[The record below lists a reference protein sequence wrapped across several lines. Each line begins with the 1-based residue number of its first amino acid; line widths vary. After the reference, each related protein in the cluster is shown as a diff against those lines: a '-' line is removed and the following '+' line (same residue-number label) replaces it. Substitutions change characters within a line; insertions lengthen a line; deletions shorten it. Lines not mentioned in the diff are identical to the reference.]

1 MLKDGQL
8 YIAHCDNGNINLI
21 GNMANR
27 HGLIAGATGTGKT
40 VTLQVLAET
49 FSQAG
54 VPCFMADMKGDLSG
68 ISQAGRLSGFIEK
81 RMPEFGIENPQFAGC
96 PTRFFDVFGE
106 QGFPMRA
113 TVSAMGPQLLAR
125 LMELTEVQAG
135 VLNAVFRIADD
146 NNLLLID
153 LKDLKLMLD
162 FVGKNAAKFTT
173 EYGNIAPASIGA
185 IQRAILQI
193 ESEGGDQFFGEQ
205 GFPMRAT
212 VSAMGPQLLARL
224 MELTEVQAGVLNAV
238 FRIADD
244 NNLLL
249 IDLKDLKLMLD
260 FVGKNAAK
268 FTTEY
273 GNIAPASIGAIQRS
287 VLQIESEGGDK
298 FFGEPAFDV
307 EDLFAVE
314 NGRGVMNVLAADK
327 LMLNPKLYSTYLLW
341 LMTELYAKLPEVGD
355 LDLPKF
361 VFFFDEAHML
371 FDGTSK
377 ALVDKI
383 EQVIRLI
390 RSKGVGIYF
399 ITQVPSDVPVNVLAQ
414 LSNRVQHAL
423 RAYTPQDQK
432 AVRAAAQTFRANP
445 AFKTEDAILDLGTG
459 EALVSFLDEK
469 GAPSVVERAK
479 ILFPLS
485 QIGAITPGQRMDI
498 QAAAPAKLK
507 EYEKFFDRES
517 AYEVLTEVNQKVEEE
532 KEKERKALEKE
543 KEAKAKEKEKK
554 ASGKAKK
561 GGIGRTILGT
571 MIAAAATS
579 FARSAGTSIAK
590 SLGGS
595 KKSTTTKKSTS
606 TSKSSSGSILGDV
619 VKKATKTAA
628 NTATRKVTT
637 EILKSILK

>member
-8 YIAHCDNGNINLI
+8 YIAHSDNGNINLI
-21 GNMANR
+21 GKMANR

-40 VTLQVLAET
+40 VTLQVIAET
-49 FSQAG
+49 FSQVG

-68 ISQAGRLSGFIEK
+68 ISQPGKLSGFIEK
-81 RMPEFGIENPQFAGC
+81 RMPEFGIENPEFAGC

-106 QGFPMRA
+106 QGIPMRA

-173 EYGNIAPASIGA
+173 EYGN
-185 IQRAILQI
+185 
-193 ESEGGDQFFGEQ
+193 
-205 GFPMRAT
+205 M
-212 VSAMGPQLLARL
+212 
-224 MELTEVQAGVLNAV
+224 
-238 FRIADD
+238 
-244 NNLLL
+244 
-249 IDLKDLKLMLD
+249 
-260 FVGKNAAK
+260 
-268 FTTEY
+268 
-273 GNIAPASIGAIQRS
+273 APASIGAIQRS

-298 FFGEPAFDV
+298 FFGEPAFNV
-307 EDLFAVE
+307 KDLFAVE
-314 NGRGVMNVLAADK
+314 NGRGVMNVLAADR

-341 LMTELYAKLPEVGD
+341 LITELYATLPEVGD

-399 ITQVPSDVPVNVLAQ
+399 ITQVPSDVPANVLAQ

-423 RAYTPQDQK
+423 RAFTPQDQK
-432 AVRAAAQTFRANP
+432 AVRAAAQTFRTNP
-445 AFKTEDAILDLGTG
+445 AFKTEEAIMDLGTG

-469 GAPSVVERAK
+469 GAPCVVERAK

-485 QIGAITPGQRMDI
+485 QIGAITPGQRLDI
-498 QAAAPAKLK
+498 QAAVPANLK
-507 EYEKFFDRES
+507 EYEAAFDRES
-517 AYEVLTEVNQKVEEE
+517 AYEVLTEAYQKAEEE
-532 KEKERKALEKE
+532 KEAERKALEKAKE
-543 KEAKAKEKEKK
+543 KEAKAKEKEKQ
-554 ASGKAKK
+554 SKK
-561 GGIGRTILGT
+561 SSSSTKKGIGRTILGT

-579 FARSAGTSIAK
+579 FARSAGTRLGKSITG
-590 SLGGS
+590 SSS
-595 KKSTTTKKSTS
+595 KKSTAKKSTS
-606 TSKSSSGSILGDV
+606 TAKKTTTNKSTSSTA
-619 VKKATKTAA
+619 KKATKSAVNA
-628 NTATRKVTT
+628 ATRKVTT